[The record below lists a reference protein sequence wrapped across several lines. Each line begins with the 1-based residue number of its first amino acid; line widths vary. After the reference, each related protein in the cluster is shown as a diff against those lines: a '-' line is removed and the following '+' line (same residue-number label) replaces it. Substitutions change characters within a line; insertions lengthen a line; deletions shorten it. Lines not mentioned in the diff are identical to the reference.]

1 MRHRAWLSIG
11 LWLLIVMTGCKGE
24 VSVSSEEIFT
34 KMLAESEEPL
44 AYYGEGRVSIKDGE
58 TVEKTTFEEYAG
70 RNGQRKVIT
79 EEPATSKRSI
89 AILDGES
96 MTMYEEGSK
105 SAQRMDLSSG
115 ELPAALTQ
123 KEQLL
128 SMLEVVKDTHD
139 TELVSEDTILDM
151 ETYHLKLTSKED
163 GLLGDMDIWV
173 EQGNW
178 FIVKMKQ
185 KNADIETSVEY
196 TKLDL
201 EPGFPDDTFLVDLPE
216 DVEVS
221 DLEEGMAVP
230 ASLEEAEQALG
241 TEFLLV
247 DDEKQDLDRIEM
259 DKIGGEINR
268 TEVTFYY
275 LQDGVPSFSISVFPT
290 PEGEGMSLGDGKLKV
305 RGKDAEKMDEIRGIS
320 WDEQGLRY
328 SLLMEHPDMTTEEVL
343 QLTETMKMRSEM

>member
-1 MRHRAWLSIG
+1 MKHKGWLSIV
-11 LWLLIVMTGCKGE
+11 LLLVVMTGCKGD
-24 VSVSSEEIFT
+24 VGVSSEEIFT
-34 KMLAESEEPL
+34 KVLAESEEPL
-44 AYYGEGRVSIKDGE
+44 GYYGEGSVSIKDGE
-58 TVEKTTFEEYAG
+58 TEEKTTFEEYAG

-89 AILDGES
+89 ALMDGGS
-96 MTMYEEGSK
+96 MTIYEEGSK
-105 SAQRMDLSSG
+105 TAQRMDLSPG
-115 ELPAALTQ
+115 ELPASLTQ

-128 SMLEVVKDTHD
+128 SMLDVVQGTHD
-139 TELVSEDTILDM
+139 TELVGEDTILDM

-173 EQGNW
+173 EQENW

-185 KNADIETSVEY
+185 KAADIETNVEY

-201 EPGFPDDTFLVDLPE
+201 DPDFSDDTFLLELPE
-216 DVEVS
+216 DVKVS

-241 TEFLLV
+241 TDFLLV
-247 DDEKQDLDRIEM
+247 DDEKQELDRIEM

-290 PEGEGMSLGDGKLKV
+290 PEGEGMSLGDGNLKV
-305 RGKDAEKMDEIRGIS
+305 RGNDAEKMDEIRGIT

-328 SLLMEHPDMTTEEVL
+328 SLLMEHPDLTTEEVL
-343 QLTETMKMRSEM
+343 QLTETMKMHSEL

>member
-1 MRHRAWLSIG
+1 MKHKGWLSIV
-11 LWLLIVMTGCKGE
+11 LLLVVITGCKGD
-24 VSVSSEEIFT
+24 VGVSSEEIFT
-34 KMLAESEEPL
+34 KVLAESEEPL
-44 AYYGEGRVSIKDGE
+44 GYYGEGSVSIKDGE
-58 TVEKTTFEEYAG
+58 TEEKTTFEEYAG

-89 AILDGES
+89 ALMDGGS
-96 MTMYEEGSK
+96 MTIYEEGSK
-105 SAQRMDLSSG
+105 TAQRMDLSPG
-115 ELPAALTQ
+115 ELPASLTQ

-128 SMLEVVKDTHD
+128 SMLDVVQGTHD
-139 TELVSEDTILDM
+139 TELVGEDTILDM

-173 EQGNW
+173 EQENW

-185 KNADIETSVEY
+185 KAADIETNVEY

-201 EPGFPDDTFLVDLPE
+201 DPDFSDDTFLLELPE
-216 DVEVS
+216 DVKVS

-241 TEFLLV
+241 TDFLLV
-247 DDEKQDLDRIEM
+247 DDEKQELDRIEM

-290 PEGEGMSLGDGKLKV
+290 PEGEGMSLGDGNLKV
-305 RGKDAEKMDEIRGIS
+305 RGNDAEKMDEIRGIT

-328 SLLMEHPDMTTEEVL
+328 SLLMEHPDLTTEEVL
-343 QLTETMKMRSEM
+343 QLTETMKMHSEL

>member
-1 MRHRAWLSIG
+1 MKHKGWLSIV
-11 LWLLIVMTGCKGE
+11 LLLVVITGCKGD
-24 VSVSSEEIFT
+24 VGVSSEEIFT
-34 KMLAESEEPL
+34 KVLAESEEPL
-44 AYYGEGRVSIKDGE
+44 GYYGEGSVSIKDGE
-58 TVEKTTFEEYAG
+58 TEEKTTFEEYAG

-89 AILDGES
+89 ALMDGGS
-96 MTMYEEGSK
+96 MTIYEEGSK
-105 SAQRMDLSSG
+105 TAQRMDLSPG
-115 ELPAALTQ
+115 ELPASLTQ

-128 SMLEVVKDTHD
+128 SMLDVVQGTHD
-139 TELVSEDTILDM
+139 TELVGEDTILDM

-173 EQGNW
+173 EQENW

-185 KNADIETSVEY
+185 KAADIETNVEY

-201 EPGFPDDTFLVDLPE
+201 DPDFSDDTFLLELPE
-216 DVEVS
+216 DVKVS

-241 TEFLLV
+241 TDFLLV
-247 DDEKQDLDRIEM
+247 DDEKQELDRIEM

-290 PEGEGMSLGDGKLKV
+290 PEGEGMSLGDGNLKV
-305 RGKDAEKMDEIRGIS
+305 RGNDAEKMEEIRGIT

-328 SLLMEHPDMTTEEVL
+328 SLLMEHPDLTTEEVL
-343 QLTETMKMRSEM
+343 QLTETMKMHSEL